1 MHNTILSLVG
11 TPKFGGIPPNL
22 VVKPPNLGV
31 LPLNLGVSPP
41 NLGVIKKINVRN
53 LKKKLLGKLKNIIL
67 YYFLN
72 MYFQHL
78 FKIKSYLKSTEIDEN
93 QVKPPPNLGVSTL
106 NLGVISCTLPHH
118 HPQIWGW

>member
-1 MHNTILSLVG
+1 MFMERKVNKQRNGGEVRKKSAKYSLFSIDGFPYDITILSLVG

-22 VVKPPNLGV
+22 VVTPPNLGV

-41 NLGVIKKINVRN
+41 NLGVIKKMNFRN

-72 MYFQHL
+72 KYFQHL
-78 FKIKSYLKSTEIDEN
+78 F
-93 QVKPPPNLGVSTL
+93 
-106 NLGVISCTLPHH
+106 
-118 HPQIWGW
+118 